1 MNLRPFLGLAGAALA
16 ALGLQLGCVDVP
28 AGGSTGGTSLYVFD
42 GATGNILVWSDANAV
57 YSASALPAADRTIS
71 GNSLQQVKTLG
82 WGGMAMDP
90 ANNRLLLVSQ
100 SGKVVRIE
108 RARTQSG
115 SLSSTND
122 IALFT
127 LGSSSDRLG
136 SNSVFGQASVDSTT
150 GTLYVTETTDTDAR
164 VWVVT
169 NPASIGDGGTAPLSQ
184 IRASSGTDIKGTG
197 VAAAQGS
204 VFAYFGGGDNLRD
217 ASNLTYGGAR
227 IRRNVGGS
235 FPANSQALVYADGT
249 TLGATGSLALD
260 TTGSG
265 RLYVLRIASS
275 GAVGDPP
282 ILAYSYSAFTGVFD
296 QTWDATLG
304 KAADQANLRF
314 ITHAG
319 NKDWL
324 AGADMASN
332 AGTTRLW
339 LWKSPSSDG
348 SYKSFDLTGG
358 QILGIAFD
366 GSN

>member
-1 MNLRPFLGLAGAALA
+1 MNLRSFLGSAGAVLA
-16 ALGLQLGCVDVP
+16 VLVLQLACVDV
-28 AGGSTGGTSLYVFD
+28 ASGSTSGTSLYVFD
-42 GATGNILVWSDANAV
+42 GASGNVLVWNDANDV
-57 YSASALPAADRTIS
+57 YNATALPAADRTLS
-71 GNSLQQVKTLG
+71 GNSLQQIKALG

-90 ANNRLLLVSQ
+90 SSNRLLLVSQ
-100 SGKVVRIE
+100 TGKVVRIE
-108 RARTQSG
+108 RARTQNG

-164 VWVVT
+164 VWVVA
-169 NPASIGDGGTAPLSQ
+169 NPLSINDGGTVSLSQ
-184 IRASSGTDIKGTG
+184 IRVASGTDIKGTG
-197 VAAAQGS
+197 VAAAQGN
-204 VFAYFGGGDNLRD
+204 VFAYFGGGDNLHD
-217 ASNLTYGGAR
+217 GSNVSYGGAR
-227 IRRNVGGS
+227 IRRNAGSS
-235 FPANSQALVYADGT
+235 FPANTQALVYSDGT

-282 ILAYSYSAFTGVFD
+282 ILAYSFSAFTSVFD
-296 QTWDATLG
+296 QAWDSTLG
-304 KAADQANLRF
+304 KAADQPNLRF
-314 ITHAG
+314 ISHAG

-324 AGADMASN
+324 AGADAVSG

-339 LWKSPSSDG
+339 LWRNPSQGGDPKALS
-348 SYKSFDLTGG
+348 LTGG